1 VSERRRVGRDNPPKS
16 GLDYEVGYK
25 RPPRK
30 HQFKTGRPS
39 ANPKGRP
46 RGSGK
51 QTVNLHK
58 ILMEPV
64 SITKGGRK
72 RKVPFPAAHLQRI
85 MERAAKG
92 DPKADQA
99 LFQLY
104 KTMHLFD
111 PEESNTCYEFTMDL
125 GPAPKTRSRD
135 EAGESVVLNQ
145 NNRSGSEMPA
155 TKSKK

>member
-1 VSERRRVGRDNPPKS
+1 MSERRRLGRGNPPKS
-16 GLDYEVGYK
+16 GPDYEVGYK

-30 HQFKTGRPS
+30 HQFKTGHPS

-51 QTVNLHK
+51 QNVNLHK

-72 RKVPFPAAHLQRI
+72 RKVPFPEAHLHRI

-92 DPKADQA
+92 DPKADQT
-99 LFQLY
+99 LIQLY
-104 KTMHLFD
+104 RIMRLFD
-111 PEESNTCYEFTMDL
+111 SEEFNTSLEFTMNV
-125 GPAPKTRSRD
+125 GPAPKNWGSD
-135 EAGESVVLNQ
+135 DAGEFAATGHD
-145 NNRSGSEMPA
+145 NRSGSGTAA
-155 TKSKK
+155 TKNKK

>member
-1 VSERRRVGRDNPPKS
+1 VTERRRLGRGNPPNS
-16 GLDYEVGYK
+16 GPDYEVGYK

-30 HQFKTGRPS
+30 HQFKTGHPS

-46 RGSGK
+46 RGSSN

-111 PEESNTCYEFTMDL
+111 SEESNTSLEFTMDI
-125 GPAPKTRSRD
+125 GPVPKNRGSED
-135 EAGESVVLNQ
+135 GGESAATTQ
-145 NNRSGSEMPA
+145 KSRSGSGTA
-155 TKSKK
+155 TTKNKK